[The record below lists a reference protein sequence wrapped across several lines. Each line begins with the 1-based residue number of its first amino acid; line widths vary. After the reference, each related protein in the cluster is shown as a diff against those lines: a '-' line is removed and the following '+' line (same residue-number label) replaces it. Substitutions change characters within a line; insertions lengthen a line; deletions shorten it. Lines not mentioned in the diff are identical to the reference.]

1 MLVTAKILDYD
12 GERLTLLPTSSI
24 THDLIRKQSNL
35 VEIRLVDGREITAEQ
50 RKKIYAIMRD
60 ISLDSGLFPEEA
72 KEYLKFWFRSSH
84 EDIRPFSLSDVEE
97 DIASQ
102 FIDYLIKFCLRWD
115 VPTKVPLI
123 EYCDDIDHYLWYCLY
138 YRKCA
143 IYGMPAD
150 VHHVDRIGMGRDR
163 ERIVHEGLR
172 AIALCR
178 RHHHKAHQDQRGL
191 FEQYHIYGIPL
202 DKRLCDRLKLRKED
216 SA

>member
-50 RKKIYAIMRD
+50 RKKIYAIIRD

-84 EDIRPFSLSDVEE
+84 EDI
-97 DIASQ
+97 
-102 FIDYLIKFCLRWD
+102 
-115 VPTKVPLI
+115 LI

-143 IYGMPAD
+143 ICGMPAD